1 MGRDDFMNMRPNV
14 VLLALTLILAAD
26 SFAGDDRL
34 KVASI
39 SVERAIFMTDEGKQ
53 AFEELSRKLEPK
65 QKELRA
71 LNAEIESLKQKL
83 DSRDPKIGDT
93 DRANLRSQI
102 DSKQK
107 LLNAALQK
115 AKKGAQDQ
123 QNEIAKHILG
133 KMAAIVINVATEN
146 KLDAV
151 VDTSVG
157 DGHDS
162 AQLWPKGPVLWFGPN
177 V

>member
-26 SFAGDDRL
+26 GFAGDDRL

-133 KMAAIVINVATEN
+133 KMTARTPPSFGQRGQFCGLALKCLSR
-146 KLDAV
+146 KLLPQSQSK
-151 VDTSVG
+151 T
-157 DGHDS
+157 
-162 AQLWPKGPVLWFGPN
+162 
-177 V
+177 